1 MQEKL
6 ANDFQNKNN
15 FRAINS
21 LYINIDGASKGNP
34 GPSAL
39 GIIVRDDSGK
49 VLEEY
54 KEFIGNSTN
63 NLSEYQ
69 AAIRALEIAMK
80 YCRNKIVV
88 FTDSKLLVNQLN
100 GRYRIRKRNLL
111 ELLIQIKMLEGF
123 FKVVRWFQ
131 IDREKNSKADMLAN
145 TMLNGKQ
152 EAR

>member
-1 MQEKL
+1 MQQKL
-6 ANDFQNKNN
+6 TNEFENKKDF
-15 FRAINS
+15 RVINS

-34 GPSAL
+34 GPSAI
-39 GIIVRDDSGK
+39 GIMVKDDSGK

-80 YCRNKIVV
+80 YCRNKVV
-88 FTDSKLLVNQLN
+88 IFTDSKLLVNQLN
-100 GRYRIRKRNLL
+100 GRYRIRKRKLM

-131 IDREKNSKADMLAN
+131 IDREKNSKADLLAN
-145 TMLNGKQ
+145 SVLEQKH
-152 EAR
+152 EAN